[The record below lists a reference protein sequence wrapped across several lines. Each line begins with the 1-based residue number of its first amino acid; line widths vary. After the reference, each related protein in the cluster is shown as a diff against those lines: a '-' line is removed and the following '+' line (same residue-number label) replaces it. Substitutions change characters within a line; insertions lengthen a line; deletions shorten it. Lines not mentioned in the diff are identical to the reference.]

1 MSTLPSRR
9 TALPVQRIVKEI
21 YSEVLQ
27 MEISQIKRD
36 PSVNDEY
43 LLVIT

>member
-1 MSTLPSRR
+1 MSTLPSIK

-27 MEISQIKRD
+27 MEISQTKKD
-36 PSVNDEY
+36 LSFNNEY
-43 LLVIT
+43 PLVIT